1 MWGAVVLLRGWLAWI
16 GGGVGGPGLASE
28 KRLSP
33 FINHFDAASSL
44 AAPSFPPS

>member
-1 MWGAVVLLRGWLAWI
+1 MWGAVVLLRGWLAW
-16 GGGVGGPGLASE
+16 VGGDE